1 MLIQIEEELQSLIV
15 PCSRLVAAV
24 KRDEQRLRG
33 RNTNNNN
40 NGNIRRD
47 LSGGPFVCLLPNY
60 SRVVPGR
67 KRLRMSSS
75 AG

>member
-1 MLIQIEEELQSLIV
+1 MLIQIEGELQSLIV

-40 NGNIRRD
+40 NGIFD
-47 LSGGPFVCLLPNY
+47 VIYQVVLSFVCCQTT
-60 SRVVPGR
+60 V
-67 KRLRMSSS
+67 
-75 AG
+75 A